1 MLNKLDESME
11 KVCSTIIA
19 YCIMYNICIDCNV
32 ATEIDVAN
40 DDDRFLGV
48 PLPGHDDNADGA
60 RLRNILKDIL
70 YN

>member
-1 MLNKLDESME
+1 ME
-11 KVCSTIIA
+11 KVWFTIIA
-19 YCIMYNICIDCNV
+19 YCILYNICIDCNN

-40 DDDRFLGV
+40 DDDGFLGV

-70 YN
+70 YI